1 MTNAGKTF
9 TIAGSDENP
18 GLLPRALEEVFS
30 GVTALSSSSGSIGDG
45 AASSSS
51 SAAAG
56 AGSVGAGGVA
66 VLVSYLEIYN
76 ENCYDLLASAHL
88 SGPGGAVGGAAGAAG
103 GAGSVASMSAAAAA
117 AHAAAR
123 VPLPLKDGR

>member
-18 GLLPRALEEVFS
+18 GLLPRALEEVFN
-30 GVTALSSSSGSIGDG
+30 GVAALCSSSSSSSGSSLGDG
-45 AASSSS
+45 AASS
-51 SAAAG
+51 G
-56 AGSVGAGGVA
+56 ANAGAGGVA
-66 VLVSYLEIYN
+66 VLVSYLEIFN
-76 ENCYDLLASAHL
+76 ENCYDLLDSAHM
-88 SGPGGAVGGAAGAAG
+88 PGIGAAG
-103 GAGSVASMSAAAAA
+103 GGGSLASVSAAAAA